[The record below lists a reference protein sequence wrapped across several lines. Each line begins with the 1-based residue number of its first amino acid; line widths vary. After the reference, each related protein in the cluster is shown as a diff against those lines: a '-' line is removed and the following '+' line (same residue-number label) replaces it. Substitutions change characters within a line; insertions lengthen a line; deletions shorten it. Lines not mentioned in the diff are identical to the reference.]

1 MTIESVA
8 IVIAMGLFF
17 MLMITLLDNANKK

>member
-1 MTIESVA
+1 MTIESAAV
-8 IVIAMGLFF
+8 VIAMGLFF

>member
-8 IVIAMGLFF
+8 IIIAMGLFF